1 MEAIICQH
9 LHYPVIIKYIQK
21 EVNQSRIFQCEKY
34 QFKNMVNYFQS
45 NINKLFEI
53 NFIYT

>member
-45 NINKLFEI
+45 NINKLF
-53 NFIYT
+53 